1 MNKVSTGTIVALAL
15 VCIIGFT
22 VVTMVGSYFTYNN
35 QEIDLRQQCEAQR
48 GKVEGVHDAMWKI
61 ISQKAQ
67 VSQEYRAG
75 FDSIYTHIIE
85 GRYSQGDGSL
95 MKWIQE
101 ANPQFDTSL
110 YKDVMDAIEQQRTI
124 FRKAQESKRLFGN
137 EYTVAA
143 DIYSLD
149 AFSGH
154 GDYKELVDYLK
165 CQEPSKIKQ
174 TFLVHGDPD
183 ALQYYKRVLRK
194 EGWEN
199 VVIPEPGESFELK

>member
-124 FRKAQESKRLFGN
+124 FRKAHESAAESGEPARLLQSGR
-137 EYTVAA
+137 AGDA
-143 DIYSLD
+143 D
-149 AFSGH
+149 
-154 GDYKELVDYLK
+154 
-165 CQEPSKIKQ
+165 C
-174 TFLVHGDPD
+174 
-183 ALQYYKRVLRK
+183 ALHNRYAGRRRISEARYGKPLRRYF
-194 EGWEN
+194 
-199 VVIPEPGESFELK
+199 V

>member
-22 VVTMVGSYFTYNN
+22 IITMVGSYFTYNN

-95 MKWIQE
+95 MTWIKA

-110 YKDVMDAIEQQRTI
+110 YKDVMNSIEEQRTI
-124 FRKAQESKRLFGN
+124 FRKAQEVMIDKKREHETLCTQYPGRWFISDTSPS
-137 EYTVAA
+137 EYTIISSTTSKQVMETGV
-143 DIYSLD
+143 DD
-149 AFSGH
+149 NV
-154 GDYKELVDYLK
+154 ELFK
-165 CQEPSKIKQ
+165 K
-174 TFLVHGDPD
+174 
-183 ALQYYKRVLRK
+183 
-194 EGWEN
+194 
-199 VVIPEPGESFELK
+199 

>member
-22 VVTMVGSYFTYNN
+22 IITMVGSYFTYNN

-75 FDSIYTHIIE
+75 FDSIYTHIIS

-101 ANPQFDTSL
+101 ANPNFDTSL
-110 YKDVMDAIEQQRTI
+110 YKDVMDAVEIQRTQ
-124 FRKAQESKRLFGN
+124 FMKAQERMIDIKRQHSTLCKTYPGRWFISN
-137 EYTVAA
+137 TSEIEYTVV
-143 DIYSLD
+143 S
-149 AFSGH
+149 STR
-154 GDYKELVDYLK
+154 
-165 CQEPSKIKQ
+165 SKMTMETGTDDEVK
-174 TFLVHGDPD
+174 L
-183 ALQYYKRVLRK
+183 Y
-194 EGWEN
+194 
-199 VVIPEPGESFELK
+199 